1 MHKMIDVIGSFL
13 VLTLLQAMQFGDKSI
28 SRKDLMRFRGNIP
41 SHLVNHLM
49 EEVFSEREL
58 TTCSL
63 TGSKSRGN
71 EIKPALDGEKLMAI
85 ISKYHVAQLL

>member
-1 MHKMIDVIGSFL
+1 MHKIMNAICSFL

-28 SRKDLMRFRGNIP
+28 SRKDMMRFRGNRP

-63 TGSKSRGN
+63 NGSKGQGCFEWR
-71 EIKPALDGEKLMAI
+71 KTDGH
-85 ISKYHVAQLL
+85 YQ